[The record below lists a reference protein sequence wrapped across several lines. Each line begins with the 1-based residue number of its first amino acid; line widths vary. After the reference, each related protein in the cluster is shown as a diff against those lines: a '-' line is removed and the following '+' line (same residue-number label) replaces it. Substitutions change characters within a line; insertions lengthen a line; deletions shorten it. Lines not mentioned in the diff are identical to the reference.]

1 MKRRTL
7 MKLGIGAAAVLA
19 LAGGGMA
26 LLRPGWVDGRLSA
39 DASIVMRAVAR
50 AVLDG
55 NLPADAV
62 EREAALHGH
71 MLRLGATIAGFPA
84 ATQDELSQLL
94 ALLSSAPGRTLLAG
108 LHTAWDEAGVEEL
121 SASLQTMRTS
131 SLALRQQA
139 FHALRD
145 LTNGAYFADRSTWPM
160 LGYPGPT
167 PI

>member
-19 LAGGGMA
+19 LAGGGLA
-26 LLRPGWVDGRLSA
+26 LLRPGWVDGRFSA
-39 DASIVMRAVAR
+39 DANIVMRAVAR
-50 AVLDG
+50 GVLDG

-71 MLRLGATIAGFPA
+71 MQRLAATIAGLPA
-84 ATQDELSQLL
+84 ATQGELSQLL
-94 ALLSSAPGRTLLAG
+94 ALLASAPGRTLLAG
-108 LHTAWDEAGVEEL
+108 LHTPWADASVEQL
-121 SASLQTMRTS
+121 STSLQDMLTS

-145 LTNGAYFADRSTWPM
+145 LTNAAYFSDRGTWPM
-160 LGYPGPT
+160 LGYPGPMD
-167 PI
+167 I

>member
-7 MKLGIGAAAVLA
+7 LKLGIGGAAVLA
-19 LAGGGMA
+19 IAGGGLA

-39 DASIVMRAVAR
+39 DARIVMRAVAR
-50 AVLDG
+50 AVLNG

-62 EREAALHGH
+62 KREAALHGH
-71 MLRLGATIAGFPA
+71 ITRLGATIAGLPA

-94 ALLSSAPGRTLLAG
+94 ALLASAPGRTLLAG
-108 LHTAWDEAGVEEL
+108 LHTSWDEASVEEI
-121 SASLQTMRTS
+121 SAALQEMLAS

-145 LTNGAYFADRSTWPM
+145 LTNAAYFSDRSTWPM
-160 LGYPGPT
+160 LGYPGPMD
-167 PI
+167 I